1 MQLGF
6 FQTGKSSH
14 NFSSATMQL
23 LGLLPLAGSDISFA
37 INGPLIA
44 QHPRRCAPV
53 LLPEQESKFLLKTGH
68 DILFPGATQQNLKH
82 PWRCASVQD

>member
-14 NFSSATMQL
+14 KFSSATMQL
-23 LGLLPLAGSDISFA
+23 LGLLPLASSAISSA
-37 INGPLIA
+37 NNGPKNA

-53 LLPEQESKFLLKTGH
+53 LLLEQESKYITKTG
-68 DILFPGATQQNLKH
+68 L
-82 PWRCASVQD
+82 S

>member
-14 NFSSATMQL
+14 KFSSATMQL
-23 LGLLPLAGSDISFA
+23 LGLLPLASSAISSA
-37 INGPLIA
+37 NNGPKNA

-53 LLPEQESKFLLKTGH
+53 LLLEQELKFTTKVY
-68 DILFPGATQQNLKH
+68 DNSIFFNLFKGVPF
-82 PWRCASVQD
+82 

>member
-14 NFSSATMQL
+14 KFSSATMQL
-23 LGLLPLAGSDISFA
+23 LGLLPLASSAISFA
-37 INGPLIA
+37 INGPQIA

-53 LLPEQESKFLLKTGH
+53 LLLEQESKYITKTG
-68 DILFPGATQQNLKH
+68 L
-82 PWRCASVQD
+82 S